1 MFITAARAERD
12 LALLSVSLNAAAAG
26 HVAVSPLTWPNTGQ
40 STGEAI
46 PITLSTSR
54 TWNGQSSTVSALTMV
69 DWER

>member
-1 MFITAARAERD
+1 MGARVQQSWCSAPPAREPEIAAT
-12 LALLSVSLNAAAAG
+12 G
-26 HVAVSPLTWPNTGQ
+26 YVAVSPVTWLSTGQ

-46 PITLSTSR
+46 AITLSTSW